1 MQATDWAARSIS
13 GRSKDDYFDTAVLP
27 DGYRWWYLDVVS
39 DCGNYSVVV
48 IGFIGSVFSPYYAR
62 ARRRGPG
69 DPFSHCAINPI
80 IYGPSGKRWAMTER
94 TGDRFSGDRTGVAV
108 GPSHMRWDG
117 DTLVAHI
124 DEVCNPWPRRLRG
137 EIRLTPEVL
146 QDRAYVLH
154 SNGRHRWWPAAP
166 VARAAVH
173 FEQPEL
179 SFSGSGYIDTNEGDE
194 PLERGFLRWDW
205 TRAESPEPGAETP
218 ALTYHVVQ
226 RDGHEHTLALALDDS
241 GALVTAGAPI
251 GQRLPRSGWRVARHA
266 RNDLPITSVRTLE
279 DTPFYAR
286 SLIQAGDDPGM
297 TLMHESLSLTR
308 FESPWVQFLL
318 PFRMP
323 RRNTA
328 RR

>member
-1 MQATDWAARSIS
+1 MQDTDWSARTLP
-13 GRSKDDYFDTAVLP
+13 GRSQDDYFDIRVGP

-39 DCGNYSVVV
+39 DCGSYSVVV

-62 ARRRGPG
+62 ARRRGAG
-69 DPFSHCAINPI
+69 DPFAHCAINPI

-94 TGDRFSGDRTGVAV
+94 TGDQFTGDAGGIAV
-108 GPSHMRWDG
+108 GPSSMRWAG
-117 DTLVAHI
+117 DTLVVDI
-124 DEVCNPWPRRLRG
+124 DEVCNPWPRRMRG
-137 EIRLTPEVL
+137 QIRLTPARL
-146 QDRAYVLH
+146 QDQAFVLH
-154 SNGRHRWWPAAP
+154 ANDRHRWWPAAP
-166 VARAAVH
+166 LARAEVT
-173 FEQPEL
+173 FEQPGL
-179 SFSGSGYIDTNEGDE
+179 AFSGSGYLDTNAGDE

-205 TRAESPEPGAETP
+205 TRVETPTPGEAAP

-226 RDGHEHTLALALDDS
+226 RDGHERTLALMLDDE
-241 GALVTAGAPI
+241 GRLATAPAPI
-251 GQRLPRSGWRVARHA
+251 GQRLPHSGWRVARHA
-266 RNDLPITSVRTLE
+266 RNDLPITAVRTLE

-286 SLIQAGDDPGM
+286 SLIQAGDSPGH